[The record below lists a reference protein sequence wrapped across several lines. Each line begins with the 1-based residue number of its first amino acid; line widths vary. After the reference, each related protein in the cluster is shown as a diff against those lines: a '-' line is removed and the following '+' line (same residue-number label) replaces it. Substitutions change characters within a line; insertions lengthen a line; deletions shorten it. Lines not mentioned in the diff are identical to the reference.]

1 MALPTSAGSLTV
13 LLLLAPAAYGA
24 DLTILDRN
32 APGQGLNDST
42 PATPVGLNFGVTR
55 GQQAII
61 ALQYAA
67 TVWGATVR
75 SNIPIVI
82 DSAFVTPAEDSRF
95 VCSSTAGILGITGV
109 ASFVTAPQLPV
120 QGASYPVALANAL
133 LGEDLTPGEAHIISR
148 FNASIGTANC
158 LQSQSFY
165 YGLTGR
171 GDAGQDDLVS
181 VFLHEFAHGLG
192 FLSAVDPSTGSFG
205 DTAPSVFD
213 FHVWDVQNATT
224 WQSESSTDRQ
234 TAADS
239 PNGLAL
245 EGTALATAVT
255 DFLTFLPTFSVNVP
269 GVQNPV
275 PFATAAFSGPF
286 PVGGAPVVAS
296 APLDACTAI
305 TNPGALAG
313 NIALIERTIPDGG
326 AACRFVDKAN
336 RAQDAGAAGV
346 VFFNYQPDAPLL
358 SPGGSAS
365 LSIPVGFVSLET
377 GTAILAQTAVAP
389 VTGTFGQTPLR
400 GGVDASGERVLLY
413 TPSTVASASSVSH
426 FGTSATPPLLMEPTI
441 GPTVLNQLD
450 LTPALLSDL
459 GWSVVQGLSLIVAK
473 ALDPQIYPNQEAS
486 YLLTLVNRRTVP
498 ASDVTLNFALPPGSS
513 ILSTAGACAQG
524 FPCSLGT
531 VPPGT
536 VLLSVVTVQVAGS
549 APDPFTVTASASVS
563 NSDPEDV
570 LQSTS
575 SLPAVD
581 STGCS
586 SAEGAPLLLGLL
598 LSLRAL
604 SSRRRALFRR
614 PEG

>member
-1 MALPTSAGSLTV
+1 MSLPRSAGPLTA
-13 LLLLAPAAYGA
+13 LLLLAPAALGA
-24 DLTILDRN
+24 DLSILDRN

-75 SNIPIVI
+75 STVPIVI

-109 ASFVTAPQLPV
+109 ASFVSAPQLPV
-120 QGASYPVALANAL
+120 RGASYPVALANAL

-148 FNASIGTANC
+148 FNASIGTPSC

-171 GDAGQDDLVS
+171 GVAGQDDLVS
-181 VFLHEFAHGLG
+181 IFLHEFAHGLG

-205 DTAPSVFD
+205 DNPPSVFD
-213 FHVWDVQNATT
+213 FHVWDVANATT
-224 WQSESSTDRQ
+224 WQSEGNTNRQ

-239 PNGLAL
+239 ANGLAL
-245 EGTALATAVT
+245 EGTALATAVA
-255 DFLTFLPTFSVNVP
+255 DFLTFPPTFSVDVP

-275 PFATAAFSGPF
+275 PFATAAFSGPY
-286 PVGGAPVVAS
+286 PVGGAPVVPTS
-296 APLDACTAI
+296 PLDACTAI
-305 TNPGALAG
+305 TNAAALAG

-346 VFFNYQPDAPLL
+346 VFFNYQPNAPLL
-358 SPGGSAS
+358 SPGGSAT

-377 GTAILAQTAVAP
+377 GIAILDQAAVAT
-389 VTGTFGQTPLR
+389 VTGTFGQMAVR
-400 GGVDASGERVLLY
+400 GGVDSSGERVLLY

-426 FGTSATPPLLMEPTI
+426 FGTTATPPLLMEPTI
-441 GPTVLNQLD
+441 GPNVLNQLD

-459 GWSVVQGLSLIVAK
+459 GWSVVQGLSLVIAK
-473 ALDPQIYPNQEAS
+473 ALDPQIYPNQEAN
-486 YLLTLVNRRTVP
+486 YLLTLINRRTV
-498 ASDVTLNFALPPGSS
+498 AANDVTLDIVLPPGSS
-513 ILSTAGACAQG
+513 VVSTAGACAQG

-531 VPPGT
+531 VAPGA
-536 VLLSVVTVQVAGS
+536 VLLSVVTLQVAGS
-549 APDPFTVTASASVS
+549 SPDPFTVTASASVS
-563 NSDPEDV
+563 NPDPEDV

-575 SLPAVD
+575 SLPTVD

-586 SAEGAPLLLGLL
+586 SAGGVPFLLGLL
-598 LSLRAL
+598 LCLRTLSVRRSSGSLPR
-604 SSRRRALFRR
+604 
-614 PEG
+614 